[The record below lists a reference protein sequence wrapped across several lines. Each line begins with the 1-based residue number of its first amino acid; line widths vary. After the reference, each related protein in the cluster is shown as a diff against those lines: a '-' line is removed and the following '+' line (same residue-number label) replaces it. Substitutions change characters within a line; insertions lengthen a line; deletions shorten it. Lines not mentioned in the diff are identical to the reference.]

1 MSVKITVSGE
11 VVTAYLDGEIDHH
24 TARNIR
30 AQIDAAIGMCEPKR
44 LILDMGNITFMDS
57 SGVGLIM
64 GRYRLMQSHGG
75 EVAVENV
82 SPRIERMLRLS
93 GIGQLARISGK
104 EQTE

>member
-1 MSVKITVSGE
+1 MLQIQQENENLRAVIG
-11 VVTAYLDGEIDHH
+11 GEIDHH

-64 GRYRLMQSHGG
+64 GRYRLMQSRGG